1 MQTYRTIRQ
10 TAATGILSEH
20 VLRLRQK
27 QGRLPGFYSG
37 NRFLVDVDALAELL
51 RAEAMEAV
59 VKKEAGEIVTA

>member
-27 QGRLPGFYSG
+27 AGRLPGFYSG
-37 NRFLVDVDALAELL
+37 NRFLVDVDALADLL
-51 RAEAMEAV
+51 RTESMDA
-59 VKKEAGEIVTA
+59 VKKEAGNVAET